1 MQDKLRAAFS
11 KKEKT
16 EMFLAN
22 LEKLKEEKNVGD
34 VQYGVL
40 KIEYTQMRDDAISE
54 INTVKN
60 TIKRELDSKASRLE
74 VLKQELGYLETRFKV
89 GQLSSDTYL
98 AKEKAPKRQAT
109 ELEKRI
115 AELQT
120 FLNASGSPEL
130 GITTESG
137 IKILGFNLGSAKKQS
152 SDEMVTSTTNAPAIS
167 QVTSPESSETPPA
180 PSVPS
185 AAPPPPPPPP
195 PSIEISGLQIMPDR
209 VREGSSVGI
218 IVTVTNITIG
228 NLQQKVSLKINDE
241 VKDSRE
247 VHLFPG
253 ESQEVTFVT
262 SAGKPGNY
270 QADINGVTGVFT
282 VVAVD
287 TARDLQ

>member
-11 KKEKT
+11 RKEKA

-34 VQYGVL
+34 RQYRVL

-74 VLKQELGYLETRFKV
+74 VLKQELDYLETRFKV

-109 ELEKRI
+109 DLEKRI
-115 AELQT
+115 TELQT

-130 GITTESG
+130 GVSTESG

-152 SDEMVTSTTNAPAIS
+152 SDEVLTSTTNPPAII

-180 PSVPS
+180 PP
-185 AAPPPPPPPP
+185 APPASPPPPP
-195 PSIEISGLQIMPDR
+195 PSSSLDR
-209 VREGSSVGI
+209 DKRF
-218 IVTVTNITIG
+218 TNHA
-228 NLQQKVSLKINDE
+228 
-241 VKDSRE
+241 R
-247 VHLFPG
+247 P
-253 ESQEVTFVT
+253 
-262 SAGKPGNY
+262 Y
-270 QADINGVTGVFT
+270 QG
-282 VVAVD
+282 
-287 TARDLQ
+287 RR